1 MDFKQYDKLINDKLR
16 KYTLDF
22 AKKTE
27 LTNIIP
33 KGIGLDEFRGGGG
46 PRDHPMIGTDSRTYA
61 PSTNAPNHIVG
72 ISNPIGGKKKK
83 SSGITDQ
90 DVYDF
95 GHGFRDGFVGTAQMF
110 GDAAQAIS
118 PLAMLAAGK
127 PNELEKAKSSLKA
140 FLDGERKTKPS
151 KKHLQLLENNN
162 IISKLV
168 GNAQTAGS
176 LCKKV
181 EEKVEGG
188 KKVNRLKKAE
198 QWTDFSANTINTGL
212 DLGAKAKMIAGKG
225 VNRMKKAQKWTDFSA
240 NTLDTGLNLAAKAK
254 MIAGAKKGP
263 SKWIQFVKLYAAKNG
278 ITYKEALSRAG
289 PEYKKLSGG
298 NFNPAF

>member
-27 LTNIIP
+27 LTNTIP

-61 PSTNAPNHIVG
+61 PSSNAPNHIVG

-127 PNELEKAKSSLKA
+127 PSGELEKAKSSLKA

-162 IISKLV
+162 IISK
-168 GNAQTAGS
+168 
-176 LCKKV
+176 KV
-181 EEKVEGG
+181 EDTTGG
-188 KKVNRLKKAE
+188 KKKIDRLNKVQK
-198 QWTDFSANTINTGL
+198 WTDFSADTISTGL
-212 DLGAKAKMIAGKG
+212 DLGAKAKMIAGKKKIDRL
-225 VNRMKKAQKWTDFSA
+225 NKAQKWTDFSA
-240 NTLDTGLNLAAKAK
+240 NTLDTGLNLASKAK
-254 MIAGAKKGP
+254 MIAGTKKP
-263 SKWIQFVKLYAAKNG
+263 QSKWISFVKSYGAKNG

>member
-33 KGIGLDEFRGGGG
+33 YGMLNEFRGGGG

-162 IISKLV
+162 IISK
-168 GNAQTAGS
+168 
-176 LCKKV
+176 KV

-263 SKWIQFVKLYAAKNG
+263 SKWIDFVKSYAAKNG

-289 PEYKKLSGG
+289 PEFKKLSGG

>member
-1 MDFKQYDKLINDKLR
+1 
-16 KYTLDF
+16 
-22 AKKTE
+22 
-27 LTNIIP
+27 
-33 KGIGLDEFRGGGG
+33 
-46 PRDHPMIGTDSRTYA
+46 MIGTDSRTYA

-151 KKHLQLLENNN
+151 KKHLQLLENHN
-162 IISKLV
+162 IISK
-168 GNAQTAGS
+168 
-176 LCKKV
+176 
-181 EEKVEGG
+181 KVEGG
-188 KKVNRLKKAE
+188 KVNRMNKA
-198 QWTDFSANTINTGL
+198 QKWTDFSADTINTGL
-212 DLGAKAKMIAGKG
+212 DLGAKAKMIAGK

-254 MIAGAKKGP
+254 MIAGAKKP
-263 SKWIQFVKLYAAKNG
+263 QSNWINFVKSYAARHH
-278 ITYKEALSRAG
+278 ITYKEALSQAG

-298 NFNPAF
+298 NFNPVF